1 MLNGR
6 EKDGEEEEE
15 EELEEQGKE
24 DSLSLKKATRDPYI
38 YRVGTI
44 Q

>member
-6 EKDGEEEEE
+6 EKDGEEEEEEE

-38 YRVGTI
+38 YI
-44 Q
+44 